1 MNKNMTRRKIRLDT
15 KVATMREGLQL
26 VNVADIAREHGVT
39 EQSVY
44 NWYNR
49 VLEALPDILTDE
61 KPGRKAKAP
70 IESAPPF

>member
-1 MNKNMTRRKIRLDT
+1 MPRRKVKLDI

-26 VNVADIAREHGVT
+26 VNVADIAREYGVT

-49 VLEALPDILTDE
+49 VLEALPDILTDD
-61 KPGRKAKAP
+61 KPGRKPKSTAELP
-70 IESAPPF
+70 PPF

>member
-1 MNKNMTRRKIRLDT
+1 MPRRKIKLDI

-26 VNVADIAREHGVT
+26 VNVADIAHEHGVT

-61 KPGRKAKAP
+61 KPGRKAKSP
-70 IESAPPF
+70 IESPPLFEC